1 MIVDEAVAGR
11 LVATGVD
18 APRVAG
24 LVQRLVRAPSFQTEQ
39 FEADPQLQRF
49 IGETVRRETTALGLP
64 SEIDP
69 IGNLVIRIGPR
80 QAERRAIV
88 LGYAMT
94 HPAGRMTD
102 PLDGSL
108 IHGPGGGGPGPR
120 VRGRGAAEQKGTLG
134 AMLEAAALVKRYERD
149 LAGEL
154 IVCVSSA
161 GETGRHDAA
170 RAFMA
175 FLGEP
180 RADFAVVAIAT
191 DTAIC
196 VANKG
201 RVDVAITV
209 RGKATHSST
218 PWAGV
223 NAVDG
228 AREVLNRLAALRLAG
243 EHPELG
249 RPTLTVTS
257 ITSLPEAT
265 HTVPDEV
272 RIVVDRRLLPGQD
285 HAAACAEI
293 ARSVGIVPPCEVAVE
308 IGPVSRPAE
317 VPVDSLVVR
326 LLEEGLRAAGVKAR
340 HSYSHGC
347 VDAGFFVERGIP
359 AVMFGAGDP
368 NLWHTDEEVVRVA
381 DLVTC
386 ARALAYA
393 ALRHLAFDASAT
405 HHRAP

>member
-1 MIVDEAVAGR
+1 VDEVLLKR
-11 LVATGVD
+11 LVVTEIDAARVTGI
-18 APRVAG
+18 
-24 LVQRLVRAPSFQTEQ
+24 VQRLVRAPSFQTER
-39 FEADPQLQRF
+39 FEADPELQRF
-49 IGETVRRETTALGLP
+49 IGETVRRETSALGLP
-64 SEIDP
+64 SETDSM
-69 IGNLVIRIGPR
+69 GNLVVRIGP
-80 QAERRAIV
+80 QDAERRAIV
-88 LGYAMT
+88 FAYAMT
-94 HPAGRMTD
+94 HPPGRMTD

-108 IHGPGGGGPGPR
+108 LDGLCL
-120 VRGRGAAEQKGTLG
+120 RGRGAAEQKGTLG
-134 AMLEAAALVKRYERD
+134 AVLETAAFVKQHERD

-180 RADFAVVAIAT
+180 RVDFAVVAIAT
-191 DTAIC
+191 NSAIC

-201 RVDVAITV
+201 RVDVTITV
-209 RGKATHSST
+209 RGRATHSST

-228 AREVLNRLAALRLAG
+228 AREVLNRLAALKLPG
-243 EHPELG
+243 EHPHLG

-257 ITSLPEAT
+257 IQSLPYAT
-265 HTVPDEV
+265 HTVQDEV

-285 HAAACAEI
+285 HAAALADI
-293 ARSVGIVPPCEVAVE
+293 ARAVGTVPPCEVTVE
-308 IGPVSRPAE
+308 LGPVNRPAE
-317 VPVDSLVVR
+317 VPLDSPIVR
-326 LLEEGLRAAGVKAR
+326 LLEEGLRVAGSTGR

-347 VDAGFFVERGIP
+347 ADAGFFVEHGIP

-368 NLWHTDEEVVRVA
+368 KLWHTDEEVVRVA

-386 ARALAYA
+386 ARALAYTA
-393 ALRHLAFDASAT
+393 VRHLAS
-405 HHRAP
+405 